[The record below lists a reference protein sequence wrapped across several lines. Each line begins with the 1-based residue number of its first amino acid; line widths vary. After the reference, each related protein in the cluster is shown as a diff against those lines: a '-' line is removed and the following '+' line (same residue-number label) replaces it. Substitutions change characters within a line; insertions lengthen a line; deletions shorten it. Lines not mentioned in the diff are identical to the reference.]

1 MTCGF
6 PLRRRRLPC
15 DPVRVGV
22 LQAVAESGPLR
33 AGEIAERL
41 DALPSSIRLITDWAQ
56 AGPTQQQRASKRRSG
71 GFGWSRA

>member
-1 MTCGF
+1 M
-6 PLRRRRLPC
+6 
-15 DPVRVGV
+15 
-22 LQAVAESGPLR
+22 AESGPLR